1 MVFISYCRKDEDY
14 INPFIRELEK
24 HHFNIWDYR
33 QRIIGNADE
42 ERNQVKQAI
51 IDCDVI
57 FAFLSNNYFDSINCM
72 EEWMFADL
80 QQKIVQPFI
89 MDNCEIPDDKEFDK
103 VRKAV
108 KEKVDTKKTTPEKLA
123 WSILNNKKYADFRNR
138 LDSVNEFY
146 RKRLENTSFLT
157 LKKPSLLPQ
166 KVERD
171 TFSYYDTPPKF
182 VTFNSHIDHPKFG
195 DEREFLFIREAGSVD
210 WHRSMLIEPGKKY
223 EVQIAYHNN
232 ADPALN
238 PTGKTIAD
246 DVVLQVEMPDIALP
260 NAWRQIKTTI
270 ACPTAKP
277 PFVSDFIDVYSNEN
291 AILLSHVTASA
302 RINNT
307 GKTNGQCLST
317 NLFASGILLGYNKLD
332 GRLPAGDDWAGYVT
346 FEFDAIMPHCKRVLR
361 REASCNGKPFSNN
374 PLHVKPG
381 DTISFSTF
389 FKNDANV
396 NRPDVCV
403 MDKLNG
409 PFQLVSDSTF
419 VVDSVGNRQHLY
431 SGNIDKNGYN
441 LGTFGEGVSCSVN
454 YDVKVSEDAKP
465 GSYITTSHEFD
476 QTGHASSDQ
485 IIIVD

>member
-1 MVFISYCRKDEDY
+1 MVFISYCRKDENY
-14 INPFIRELEK
+14 INPFIRKLEK
-24 HHFNIWDYR
+24 HSFNIWEYR
-33 QRIIGNADE
+33 QKIIGNEDE
-42 ERNQVKQAI
+42 ERNRVKQAI

-72 EEWMFADL
+72 EEWNFADL

-138 LDSVNEFY
+138 LDSGNEFY

-260 NAWRQIKTTI
+260 NARRPIKTTI
-270 ACPTAKP
+270 VCPTAKP

-291 AILLSHVTASA
+291 AILLSYVSASA

-332 GRLPAGDDWAGYVT
+332 GRLPGGDDWAGYVT
-346 FEFDAIMPHCKRVLR
+346 FEFEAITPYTARKISRT
-361 REASCNGKPFSNN
+361 ASVDGNHFSQGKPIHAKPGNLITFYTYFSNIGN
-374 PLHVKPG
+374 LPLYSLTANEELDGPFSRNTGVLLERGEIEQLAVKG
-381 DTISFSTF
+381 GFVIKTKARVID
-389 FKNDANV
+389 DAN
-396 NRPDVCV
+396 
-403 MDKLNG
+403 
-409 PFQLVSDSTF
+409 
-419 VVDSVGNRQHLY
+419 
-431 SGNIDKNGYN
+431 
-441 LGTFGEGVSCSVN
+441 
-454 YDVKVSEDAKP
+454 P